1 MWIAVTKPANNL
13 SFSQIIRDGMPGK
26 RRMVYR
32 KSLVR
37 CRPNPLN
44 DPSEFEQI
52 SLIMGR
58 MGSGGSTR
66 DGGVGG
72 GRRGLQIY

>member
-1 MWIAVTKPANNL
+1 M
-13 SFSQIIRDGMPGK
+13 
-26 RRMVYR
+26 
-32 KSLVR
+32 R

-58 MGSGGSTR
+58 MGSGGSMR
-66 DGGVGG
+66 GGGVGG